1 MTTLTYFFKKKVK
14 IKARGCLGFFVSLF
28 VCLFWISETKSVYV
42 AQANLK
48 HVKTSSFYLYGE
60 LIQTFDLLLEKNRLM
75 LSWEWVPFIS
85 HILFK
90 MLNLEGLAKDGN
102 PSTAALKVRVMGMY
116 HHKSVSEAGRGTAWS
131 FLPFP
136 KFYLPLDTSFSGVP
150 CANLSLR
157 WQCFLN
163 ISHSY

>member
-60 LIQTFDLLLEKNRLM
+60 LIQTFDLLLEKK
-75 LSWEWVPFIS
+75 I
-85 HILFK
+85 
-90 MLNLEGLAKDGN
+90 D
-102 PSTAALKVRVMGMY
+102 
-116 HHKSVSEAGRGTAWS
+116 
-131 FLPFP
+131 
-136 KFYLPLDTSFSGVP
+136 
-150 CANLSLR
+150 
-157 WQCFLN
+157 
-163 ISHSY
+163 